1 MVCDAVAVAPHQPDL
16 PSVDAFVRAA
26 AVGSGGDGGGEAGG
40 AEGAQGSSGA
50 VAALAVALAVDLAA
64 QVANASPGWEERGGA
79 LAQADAIRER
89 AISLAAEV
97 EASYRM
103 AMRALAR
110 SLAADRNTES
120 GQLDLGDVLGR
131 VIEPLLAIAEAAA
144 DAAMLAELVAR
155 SGDVL
160 VRANAVAATML
171 ATAAAEMSAHLV
183 EVNLLMTAGDERV
196 RKTRELVAAAA
207 AARDAARSLGR

>member
-1 MVCDAVAVAPHQPDL
+1 VCDAVAVAPHQPDL
-16 PSVDAFVRAA
+16 PSVDAFVRAVAVQA
-26 AVGSGGDGGGEAGG
+26 AGGGGGEAGG
-40 AEGAQGSSGA
+40 GDGTQGSAGA
-50 VAALAVALAVDLAA
+50 VAALSVALAVDLAA

-103 AMRALAR
+103 ALRALAR
-110 SLAADRNTES
+110 SLEADRSTES
-120 GQLDLGDVLGR
+120 GQLDLGEVLGR

-144 DAAMLAELVAR
+144 DAAILAELVAR

-171 ATAAAEMSAHLV
+171 AAAAAEMSAHLV

>member
-1 MVCDAVAVAPHQPDL
+1 
-16 PSVDAFVRAA
+16 
-26 AVGSGGDGGGEAGG
+26 
-40 AEGAQGSSGA
+40 
-50 VAALAVALAVDLAA
+50 
-64 QVANASPGWEERGGA
+64 
-79 LAQADAIRER
+79 
-89 AISLAAEV
+89 
-97 EASYRM
+97 
-103 AMRALAR
+103 
-110 SLAADRNTES
+110 
-120 GQLDLGDVLGR
+120 

-144 DAAMLAELVAR
+144 DAAILAELVAR

-196 RKTRELVAAAA
+196 RKTRELVVAAA